1 MIYIT
6 GDCHCKY
13 KKFNTKNFTEQKEL
27 HENDYVIVC
36 GDFGFWDNSK
46 EQQYWNK
53 WFENKPYTT
62 LFCDGNH
69 ENFDL
74 LNEYKVETWNGG
86 KVHKIN
92 SRLIHLMRGQVYEL
106 NGVKLFSFGGANS
119 HDISDGIIEIDANG
133 KWKEQ
138 VKRRNN
144 LGLMQRVNHLEWW
157 KEEMPSQ
164 SEFEEALVNL
174 EEHKNRVDIII
185 SHCGPSSVIE
195 AHEIDK
201 CTDYLEEIKKRVEFK
216 KWYFGHYH
224 MDKDIDKKFKTVYEQ
239 IVKY

>member
-13 KKFNTKNFTEQKEL
+13 KKFNTKNFPEQKEL

-36 GDFGFWDNSK
+36 GDFGFWDDSK

-53 WFENKPYTT
+53 WFENKSYTT

-92 SRLIHLMRGQVYEL
+92 SRSLLMKSV
-106 NGVKLFSFGGANS
+106 FSN
-119 HDISDGIIEIDANG
+119 
-133 KWKEQ
+133 
-138 VKRRNN
+138 
-144 LGLMQRVNHLEWW
+144 
-157 KEEMPSQ
+157 
-164 SEFEEALVNL
+164 
-174 EEHKNRVDIII
+174 
-185 SHCGPSSVIE
+185 
-195 AHEIDK
+195 
-201 CTDYLEEIKKRVEFK
+201 
-216 KWYFGHYH
+216 
-224 MDKDIDKKFKTVYEQ
+224 
-239 IVKY
+239 KYSNF

>member
-1 MIYIT
+1 
-6 GDCHCKY
+6 
-13 KKFNTKNFTEQKEL
+13 
-27 HENDYVIVC
+27 
-36 GDFGFWDNSK
+36 
-46 EQQYWNK
+46 
-53 WFENKPYTT
+53 
-62 LFCDGNH
+62 
-69 ENFDL
+69 
-74 LNEYKVETWNGG
+74 
-86 KVHKIN
+86 
-92 SRLIHLMRGQVYEL
+92 MRGQVYEL

-224 MDKDIDKKFKTVYEQ
+224 MDKDIDKKLKIVYEQ